1 MSEYF
6 NALFGGLVA
15 ILPIGPAGVNAFTF
29 MLVGIFIGFWV
40 GILPGLGGA
49 ATLALM
55 LPFIYQMEPVSAFAF
70 LLGSNAVTAT
80 TGDITS
86 VLFGVPGEGTTAAT
100 VVDGHA
106 MAKNGEAGRALG
118 AALMSSLIGAVF
130 GALLLALAVPIVQP
144 LVLSIGAAEFFM
156 LAMLGI
162 TFVATVSGS
171 NLLKGITAGAF
182 GLILA
187 TVGLDPVASVPRFTL
202 ESIIG
207 EDSSLFFWDGISL
220 VVVTVGLFAIP
231 EIIDLAVQ
239 GTSIA
244 REKVEKIGGVM
255 QGVKDTFHHGWLV
268 LRCSALGA
276 YIGLLPGL
284 GGGAAQWVAY
294 AHAVQSSA
302 DKDRF
307 GKGAVEGVLGP
318 GAANNSKEGGSLIPT
333 VAFGVPGSVSM
344 AILLGAFIIQGITPG
359 PDMLNPE
366 KYLTL
371 TFSFVWLIVLANIIT
386 VGVCFLILN
395 QLVKVTY
402 VKGTYLVPFILLLVF
417 MGGFTEKNDIGDIA
431 LVLFFG
437 ALGWLM
443 VQFNWPRPPLLLG
456 LVLGDIA
463 EANFFIA
470 TSTYRLS
477 WLLHPGVV
485 VIGALIIGAVVYS
498 IQQAHK
504 QRGQGKVVA
513 DIELE
518 IIVRTPVYPP
528 LFALAFTAVFIY
540 VVRESFFGFGVEF
553 PRAALFPRVIG
564 LIGLAL
570 SLAVFTN
577 DVYRVFRLPAE
588 RATADGSRLAVAQ
601 RRALAMGGWIFGLFA
616 SVCVLGFNLTA
627 LLGTFLYLKVGTRER
642 WVMSVI
648 LALVA
653 WGFFYGVFDR
663 SLHLPV
669 PRGFE
674 WTW

>member
-1 MSEYF
+1 MLEYF
-6 NALFGGLVA
+6 DALSQGLVA
-15 ILPIGPAGVNAFTF
+15 ILPLAPAGVKAFTF

-55 LPFIYQMEPVSAFAF
+55 LPFIYQMDPVSAFAF

-106 MAKNGEAGRALG
+106 MAKKGEAGRALG
-118 AALMSSLIGAVF
+118 AALMSSLIGAIF
-130 GALLLALAVPIVQP
+130 GALLLALAIPIVQP
-144 LVLSIGAAEFFM
+144 LVLAIGAAEFFM
-156 LAMLGI
+156 LAILGI
-162 TFVATVSGS
+162 TFVASVSGS

-187 TVGLDPVASVPRFTL
+187 TIGLDPVASVPRFTF
-202 ESIIG
+202 EPIIG
-207 EDSSLFFWDGISL
+207 TEASLFFWDGISL

-244 REKVEKIGGVM
+244 REKVEKIGGVL
-255 QGVKDTFHHGWLV
+255 QGVKDTFRHIWLV

-294 AHAVQSSA
+294 AHAVQSSK

-359 PDMLNPE
+359 PDMLDPE
-366 KYLTL
+366 KFLTL

-386 VGVCFLILN
+386 VTVCFLFLG

-437 ALGWLM
+437 GLGWLM

-456 LVLGDIA
+456 IVLGDIA

-470 TSTYRLS
+470 SSTYGAG

-485 VIGALIIGAVVYS
+485 VIGLLIAAAIVYS
-498 IQQAHK
+498 IYQARK
-504 QRGQGKVVA
+504 QKGQGKVVS
-513 DIELE
+513 DVELE
-518 IIVRTPVYPP
+518 IIIRKPVYPP
-528 LFALAFTAVFIY
+528 MFALAFAAVFFY
-540 VVRESFFGFGVEF
+540 VVREGFFGFGVEF
-553 PRAALFPRVIG
+553 PRAAFFPRVIG
-564 LIGLAL
+564 FIGLAM
-570 SLAVFTN
+570 SLAVFAY
-577 DVYRVFRLPAE
+577 DIYQSFRLP
-588 RATADGSRLAVAQ
+588 DGSVKGDASRLAIAQ
-601 RRALAMGGWIFGLFA
+601 RRALAMGSWIFGLF
-616 SVCVLGFNLTA
+616 VGVWVLGFNLTA
-627 LLGTFLYLKVGTRER
+627 ILGTFLYLKLGARER
-642 WVMSVI
+642 WMISIV

-653 WGFFYGVFDR
+653 WGFFYGIFDL

-669 PRGFE
+669 PRGIK
-674 WTW
+674 WNW